1 VFVGNAVWRRSLGS
15 GKWEL
20 GTGEVPRSFGQQEAC
35 TGANRDDMDAG
46 SDDRHVHLLQ
56 TRSHGSDAGAAAI
69 GPER

>member
-1 VFVGNAVWRRSLGS
+1 LLGAQSGDGVWGQGNGN
-15 GKWEL
+15 WEL
-20 GTGEVPRSFGQQEAC
+20 GTGEVPQQEAC
-35 TGANRDDMDAG
+35 TGANRDDIDAG